1 MLPPAVLSS
10 AILLHPSA
18 ILPRLFL
25 LQAEFMFEEG
35 DEQTFTENDVQTTVE
50 ENIIELL
57 ASVTGSIHTDTEDGC
72 SGDSET
78 IGKAGDEVATCDVAV
93 SSDDILEEINE
104 VAEAGGVVQ
113 ALACEGGGNE
123 AEVNVIARQISIA
136 IAQAVVQAD
145 SFCESTGGAG
155 TMACGLSNG
164 TVTAVARATA
174 SAFSSAMA
182 EAMGPDCDC
191 DLSTSLTVEE
201 VEEIMAEATTSAL
214 AETCAGAASTA
225 ALPTAYPCGRTSVLL
240 ELLPL
245 HYAGY
250 CLKDCLNVVRTC
262 DTPARPCT

>member
-1 MLPPAVLSS
+1 MDMDCPSSLGQPEQLTCKLSCNVMLPSAVLSS

-72 SGDSET
+72 SVDLET

-93 SSDDILEEINE
+93 SSDDILEEISE

-164 TVTAVARATA
+164 TVTAVAQATA
-174 SAFSSAMA
+174 SAFASGMA
-182 EAMGPDCDC
+182 EARGDDCDC
-191 DLSTSLTVEE
+191 DVSTQADIN
-201 VEEIMAEATTSAL
+201 EIQEIFAVASTSAL
-214 AETCAGAASTA
+214 AEACTGAPSAPR
-225 ALPTAYPCGRTSVLL
+225 LPC
-240 ELLPL
+240 
-245 HYAGY
+245 
-250 CLKDCLNVVRTC
+250 
-262 DTPARPCT
+262 